1 MKDNLREEEELR
13 RAFQEMRRQEALC
26 SKGRNRVARAVRSL
40 HEPQRVFPALT
51 LRWGAVAMALV
62 CLCVGVLLSRQ
73 GAVKPVA
80 VQEQFQETFAFEWQV
95 PTDNLLTMS
104 GSLLG
109 YTAPTTSDD
118 WLNATTILSTTTL
131 SGKETL

>member
-1 MKDNLREEEELR
+1 MKTDLTEDELR
-13 RAFQEMRRQEALC
+13 SSFQEMRRQEALC
-26 SKGRNRVARAVRSL
+26 SKGRNRVARAARSL
-40 HEPQRVFPALT
+40 HEPQRVLPLIT

-62 CLCVGVLLSRQ
+62 CLCVGVLLSRH

-80 VQEQFQETFAFEWQV
+80 VQEQLQEAFAFEWQV

-104 GSLLG
+104 GALLG
-109 YTAPTTSDD
+109 YTSPTTSDD
-118 WLNATTILSTTTL
+118 WLDAATILSTTTY